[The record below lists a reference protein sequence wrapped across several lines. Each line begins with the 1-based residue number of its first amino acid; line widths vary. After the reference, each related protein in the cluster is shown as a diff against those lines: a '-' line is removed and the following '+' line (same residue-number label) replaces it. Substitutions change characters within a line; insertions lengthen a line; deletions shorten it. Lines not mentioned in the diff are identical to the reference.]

1 MLGTPLLALS
11 TLCADADRPLD
22 RVVASFRDL
31 GVRAVALHRPAQKAE
46 ARGLAAIAKM
56 ARVVAVFGGEPG
68 ADVGTKLLVVEG
80 GPAADDR
87 EASLESLC
95 RRLHALRDWTVA
107 LRTPSVPDHHPA
119 PGEIALVREALGN
132 VGYWHDAAR
141 GGEAYLE
148 VAGRY
153 LLGAS
158 FDPLAEVDL
167 AGLRGALPAA
177 APAVV
182 TRAPGTARDEVV
194 EALRCARGIFGN

>member
-1 MLGTPLLALS
+1 MLALS
-11 TLCADADRPLD
+11 TLCAEADRPLD

-46 ARGLAAIAKM
+46 ARGLAAIARM
-56 ARVVAVFGGEPG
+56 VRVVAVFGGEPG

-107 LRTPSVPDHHPA
+107 LRTPSAPDHHPA
-119 PGEIALVREALGN
+119 PGEIALVREALGA

-141 GGEAYLE
+141 GGEAHLE
-148 VAGRY
+148 VAGRD

-158 FDPLAEVDL
+158 FDPLTEVDL
-167 AGLRGALPAA
+167 AGLRGALPTA

-182 TRAPGTARDEVV
+182 ACAPGTARDEVV

>member
-1 MLGTPLLALS
+1 MLALS

-31 GVRAVALHRPAQKAE
+31 GVRAVALHRPAQTVE
-46 ARGLAAIAKM
+46 ARGLAAIARM
-56 ARVVAVFGGEPG
+56 ARVVAVFGEAPG
-68 ADVGTKLLVVEG
+68 ADVGTPLLVVEG

-87 EASLESLC
+87 EVSLESLC
-95 RRLHALRDWTVA
+95 RRLHALRDWRVA
-107 LRTPSVPDHHPA
+107 LRTPPASDHHPA
-119 PGEIALVREALGN
+119 PGEIALVREALGH

-148 VAGRY
+148 AAARD

-158 FDPLAEVDL
+158 FDPLTDVDL
-167 AGLRGALPAA
+167 AGLRDALPAA

-182 TRAPGTARDEVV
+182 ACASGTARDEVA